1 MKLLL
6 FITTIVNFMTLVN
19 SYVLNIPV
27 NIYKRN
33 YDSNIVKVYEPEIL
47 NKEDMTA
54 LVFYTGANSLIPADI
69 YSNFIKALNN
79 YNFSVSVV
87 TNNNDATTDFLY
99 DIRDEYKEL
108 IPLTHSSGYVSA
120 IKTINKQKNIKKA
133 VFLDPVDNSGLLEFN
148 LFNVFNEKQTIN
160 HLKSILVL
168 NAEKSYKGSI
178 FPKFEIPFIP
188 AFAVNTKNLEKTNPT
203 IEIEKINAEEYGHSD
218 VLDSLWSDLMHGLSI
233 SKGNEVREQSVM
245 DEYVNWLAQQIY
257 EFVNNVD
264 NNVNNVDN
272 NVNNVDNNVNNV
284 DNNDENTVS
293 SNEITKINNLKII
306 NLNDEDRYN

>member
-6 FITTIVNFMTLVN
+6 FLTTIVNSMTLVN

-33 YDSNIVKVYEPEIL
+33 YDSNIVKVYEPELIDKSSM
-47 NKEDMTA
+47 NA

-188 AFAVNTKNLEKTNPT
+188 AFAVNTDNLEKSNPDV
-203 IEIEKINAEEYGHSD
+203 EIEKINAEEYGHSD

-245 DEYVNWLAQQIY
+245 DEYVDWLAQQIY
-257 EFVNNVD
+257 EFVNNMDNDVD
-264 NNVNNVDN
+264 NNVDN
-272 NVNNVDNNVNNV
+272 NVD
-284 DNNDENTVS
+284 NDENTIS
-293 SNEITKINNLKII
+293 SNEITKINNLKIV
-306 NLNDEDRYN
+306 NLNDEDRYVN

>member
-6 FITTIVNFMTLVN
+6 FITTIVNFTTLVN

-33 YDSNIVKVYEPEIL
+33 YDSHIVKVYEPEIL

-54 LVFYTGANSLIPADI
+54 LVFYTGANSLIPADV

-87 TNNNDATTDFLY
+87 TNNNDATIDFLY

-188 AFAVNTKNLEKTNPT
+188 AFAVNTKNIEKTNPHV
-203 IEIEKINAEEYGHSD
+203 EIEKINAEEYGHSD

-272 NVNNVDNNVNNV
+272 N
-284 DNNDENTVS
+284 DENTVS